1 MDPRE
6 ELRDFLMSRRARIT
20 PEHAGVTAIGA
31 RRVAGLR
38 REEVAMLAGVSPDY
52 YTRLEKG
59 KVANPS
65 DSVLEAIS
73 RVLELDEAEHTHLL
87 DLVRAGARRGPTA
100 VRRRP
105 GGPAPRPS
113 LQWMVDAM
121 TDAGAFVAGPFLD
134 VVAMNHLARAIY
146 APMLEGARE
155 ERPNFARFA
164 FLDPASRDLYPDWEG
179 AARVA
184 VAQLRLAAGR
194 HPRSRA
200 LSALVGDLATRSAEF
215 RTMWAAHEVRLHFAG
230 TKHFDHP
237 AVGPLELSY
246 HSVEL
251 PSDPGHALTIY
262 NAVPGSPSADA
273 LRLLSAW
280 AATREADRPS
290 DAGIPS
296 GPSTA

>member
-6 ELRDFLMSRRARIT
+6 ELRDLLMTRRARIT
-20 PEHAGVTAIGA
+20 PERAGLAAIGS

-65 DSVLEAIS
+65 DSVLEAVS

-87 DLVRAGARRGPTA
+87 DLVRAGARRGPTVA
-100 VRRRP
+100 RRRP

-121 TDAGAFVAGPFLD
+121 TDAGAFVVGPFLD

-146 APMLEGARE
+146 APMLEGAVS

-200 LSALVGDLATRSAEF
+200 LTSLVGDLATRSAEF

-230 TKHFDHP
+230 TKRFDHP

-246 HSVEL
+246 HSVDL

-280 AATREADRPS
+280 SATRTSEPLRDTDAPADP
-290 DAGIPS
+290 A
-296 GPSTA
+296 TA